1 MFDRLASGGVFS
13 FQKASLA
20 RAIAQSE
27 VAHGRAY
34 SRLAALERILQKLA
48 FNQLYFENLGLA
60 DEELEFLQK
69 LAGLRIPNCRKMV
82 ARLIKETT
90 NTKLTDYM

>member
-27 VAHGRAY
+27 VAYGRAY

-60 DEELEFLQK
+60 GEELEFLQK

-90 NTKLTDYM
+90 NAKLTDYM